1 MAKETKVIHKMKVD
15 PEVQHERDLKE
26 LEKLLVENQEILE
39 KLFDIL
45 NKLEDHEVL
54 NMVKGGLAESDSI
67 LYRLLTAVESSSAS
81 KSIKNALLMTQL
93 LGKVNMNELEPVILK
108 LNHSIEVASEYEY
121 RNRGSGWLGL
131 LKVLM
136 DPEFIEGSNVLTQF
150 VKGFGTN
157 ADDLKKKYKVE
168 DSISTMSDEAEG
180 YEMSKD
186 NSKVDNKKS
195 GSLGKAAV
203 LAAGTGV
210 ISVAAVAIPIM
221 FSKKK
226 SY

>member
-26 LEKLLVENQEILE
+26 LEKLLVENQELLE

-81 KSIKNALLMTQL
+81 KSIKNVLLMSKL
-93 LGKVNMNELEPVILK
+93 LGKVNMEQLEPVILK
-108 LNHSIEVASEYEY
+108 VNNSIEAASEYEY
-121 RNRGSGWLGL
+121 KNRGSGWFGL
-131 LKVLM
+131 FKVLM
-136 DPEFIEGSNVLTQF
+136 DPQFIEGSNVLTQF
-150 VKGFGTN
+150 VKGFGAN
-157 ADDLKKKYKVE
+157 ADDLKKKFKVE
-168 DSISTMSDEAEG
+168 DSISTMSDESEG
-180 YEMSKD
+180 YQLSKD
-186 NSKVDNKKS
+186 DSKIDDKKS
-195 GSLGKAAV
+195 GSLTKAAV

-210 ISVAAVAIPIM
+210 AGAVAVAIPLM

>member
-26 LEKLLVENQEILE
+26 LEKLLVDNQELLE

-81 KSIKNALLMTQL
+81 KSIKNALLMSQL
-93 LGKVNMNELEPVILK
+93 LGKINMNELEPVILK
-108 LNHSIEVASEYEY
+108 LNHSIETASEYEY
-121 RNRGSGWLGL
+121 RNRGSGWFGL

-136 DPEFIEGSNVLTQF
+136 DPQFIEGSNVLTQF
-150 VKGFGTN
+150 VKGFGAN

-168 DSISTMSDEAEG
+168 DSISTMSDESEG
-180 YEMSKD
+180 YQLSKD
-186 NSKVDNKKS
+186 DSKVDDKKS
-195 GSLGKAAV
+195 GSLKKAAV

-210 ISVAAVAIPIM
+210 AGVAAVAIPLI